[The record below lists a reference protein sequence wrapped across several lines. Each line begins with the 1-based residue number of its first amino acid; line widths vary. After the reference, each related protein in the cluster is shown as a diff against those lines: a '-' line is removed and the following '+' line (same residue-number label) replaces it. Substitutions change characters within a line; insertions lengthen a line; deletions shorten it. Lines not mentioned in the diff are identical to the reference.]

1 MSDPFRLRVLKA
13 VSAKLKTITVAGGY
27 QHDLADFT
35 DSAGRTGQERVF
47 RGRPDFGFSD
57 PRPMISI
64 LEHPGA
70 IDQLLGTAA
79 STSAKGDWALLIQG
93 FVEDDP
99 IHPTDP
105 AHLLAADVVKCL
117 ATEKRV
123 NHENLFGF
131 AYRKP
136 CVLDIKIG
144 SPIVRP
150 WDEGISEVAYF
161 FLAVTLTLSE
171 DQENPFAQS

>member
-13 VSAKLKTITVAGGY
+13 VSASLKTITVANGY
-27 QHDLADFT
+27 QHELADFT
-35 DSAGRTGQERVF
+35 DEAGRPAERVF

-57 PRPMISI
+57 PRPMVSI

-79 STSAKGDWALLIQG
+79 STSSKGSWALLIQG
-93 FVEDDP
+93 FVEDNP
-99 IHPTDP
+99 VHPTDP
-105 AHLLAADVVKCL
+105 AHLLAADVVKRL
-117 ATEKRV
+117 AAEKRA
-123 NHENLFGF
+123 NHENLFGLG
-131 AYRKP
+131 YRKP
-136 CVLDIKIG
+136 CVMEMQIG

-171 DQENPFAQS
+171 DQENPFAQP